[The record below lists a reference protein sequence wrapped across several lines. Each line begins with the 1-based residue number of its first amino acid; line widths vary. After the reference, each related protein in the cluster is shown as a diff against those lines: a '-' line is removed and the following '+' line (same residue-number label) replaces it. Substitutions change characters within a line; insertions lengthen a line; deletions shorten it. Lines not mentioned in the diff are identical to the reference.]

1 MGPSISEDPFTMKFI
16 SSGLSHD
23 CLRPWGKIL
32 GLAWLLCM
40 GCRPQ
45 EAEVSAGA
53 EKIPS
58 ASHPEIRP
66 HYALLQIDDCQGV
79 CDGSGGVAIDEK
91 HFVIVNDETSELLI
105 YERSRSGLPKQRL
118 NIRKHLDLKKKEEAD
133 LEAMARVG
141 NTFYVIGSHSRDNEG
156 KKQKERRAFM
166 GFSLEPEA
174 GLFRLQVEGKPYDD
188 LMSDLLKDPSMAH
201 LSLESA
207 YRQAG
212 DDPKGLNIEALCAG
226 ANNSLWIGF
235 RGPLIDG
242 KALMVQLSNPQKVCF
257 GTQARFGGYALLD
270 LGGQSIRGADS
281 LGEDILIIADDPWK
295 QKGANLF
302 FWDGKTSTPEPIP
315 MDGLALLDPEAVF
328 IFPDTQWQILQVL
341 SDDGGRR
348 RGEKDCGNLDTPSAM
363 GFRSASFAY

>member
-1 MGPSISEDPFTMKFI
+1 
-16 SSGLSHD
+16 
-23 CLRPWGKIL
+23 
-32 GLAWLLCM
+32 
-40 GCRPQ
+40 
-45 EAEVSAGA
+45 
-53 EKIPS
+53 
-58 ASHPEIRP
+58 
-66 HYALLQIDDCQGV
+66 
-79 CDGSGGVAIDEK
+79 
-91 HFVIVNDETSELLI
+91 
-105 YERSRSGLPKQRL
+105 
-118 NIRKHLDLKKKEEAD
+118 
-133 LEAMARVG
+133 
-141 NTFYVIGSHSRDNEG
+141 
-156 KKQKERRAFM
+156 
-166 GFSLEPEA
+166 
-174 GLFRLQVEGKPYDD
+174 
-188 LMSDLLKDPSMAH
+188 MAH

-281 LGEDILIIADDPWK
+281 VGEDILIIADDPWK

>member
-1 MGPSISEDPFTMKFI
+1 MKFI

-53 EKIPS
+53 QKITS

-141 NTFYVIGSHSRDNEG
+141 STFYVIGSHSRDNEG

-302 FWDGKTSTPEPIP
+302 SGMARPRPPSPFPWMGWHFWIRRQFLSFPIP
-315 MDGLALLDPEAVF
+315 NGRFSRFSATMEA
-328 IFPDTQWQILQVL
+328 
-341 SDDGGRR
+341 GG
-348 RGEKDCGNLDTPSAM
+348 GEKKTAAISILHLPWAFEVPLLLTDL
-363 GFRSASFAY
+363 

>member
-1 MGPSISEDPFTMKFI
+1 
-16 SSGLSHD
+16 
-23 CLRPWGKIL
+23 
-32 GLAWLLCM
+32 
-40 GCRPQ
+40 
-45 EAEVSAGA
+45 
-53 EKIPS
+53 
-58 ASHPEIRP
+58 
-66 HYALLQIDDCQGV
+66 
-79 CDGSGGVAIDEK
+79 
-91 HFVIVNDETSELLI
+91 
-105 YERSRSGLPKQRL
+105 
-118 NIRKHLDLKKKEEAD
+118 
-133 LEAMARVG
+133 
-141 NTFYVIGSHSRDNEG
+141 
-156 KKQKERRAFM
+156 
-166 GFSLEPEA
+166 
-174 GLFRLQVEGKPYDD
+174 
-188 LMSDLLKDPSMAH
+188 MAH

-242 KALMVQLSNPQKVCF
+242 KALMVQLSNPRKVCF
-257 GTQARFGGYALLD
+257 GNQARFGGYALLD

-281 LGEDILIIADDPWK
+281 VGGDILILADDPWK
-295 QKGANLF
+295 QEGATLF
-302 FWDGKTSTPEPIP
+302 FWDGNTSTPEPIP

>member
-1 MGPSISEDPFTMKFI
+1 MAPEVWPSM
-16 SSGLSHD
+16 
-23 CLRPWGKIL
+23 
-32 GLAWLLCM
+32 
-40 GCRPQ
+40 
-45 EAEVSAGA
+45 
-53 EKIPS
+53 
-58 ASHPEIRP
+58 
-66 HYALLQIDDCQGV
+66 
-79 CDGSGGVAIDEK
+79 K

-141 NTFYVIGSHSRDNEG
+141 STFYVIGSHSRDNEG

-242 KALMVQLSNPQKVCF
+242 KALMVQLSNPQRVCF

-302 FWDGKTSTPEPIP
+302 SGMARPRPPSPFPWMGWHFWIRRQFYLSRYP
-315 MDGLALLDPEAVF
+315 MADSPGSQRRWRQAA
-328 IFPDTQWQILQVL
+328 
-341 SDDGGRR
+341 GR
-348 RGEKDCGNLDTPSAM
+348 KDCGNLDTPSAM